1 MSLIETIRKRQHDS
15 RRQIEVPEWGEED
28 GTPLIIYFGKFL
40 AYDLSRLQ
48 RKYKDIL
55 NNVPI
60 DAMVDVII
68 MKAQNRDGDAI
79 FTLEDK
85 PTLMREP
92 MDRIGRIANE
102 MMLTEISED
111 IEKN

>member
-1 MSLIETIRKRQHDS
+1 
-15 RRQIEVPEWGEED
+15 
-28 GTPLIIYFGKFL
+28 
-40 AYDLSRLQ
+40 
-48 RKYKDIL
+48 
-55 NNVPI
+55 
-60 DAMVDVII
+60 MVDVII